1 MSNNTNSS
9 ISNFCLKGLLE
20 KDKLTGLNYVDW
32 LRNLRIV
39 LRMENKQRAIEEP
52 LPVAP
57 AAGASRAIREEYE
70 KRLTESNEATCLMLA
85 TMVPELQK
93 GMESL
98 GAYDMANQLKD
109 MFQRQA
115 RQERYDN
122 VKALS
127 ECKMTPGSSVSVHVL
142 KMKSYIDQL
151 ERLGFPISQEL
162 ATDFILSSLSSSY
175 EPFVLNYQMNNLEK
189 TIMELHG
196 MLKTAESNMAKS
208 KPAARVLAIREGGIK
223 KKKVAPVKGK
233 GKGKAIQPNPKPKT
247 KGQGKAPSDIPQ
259 SKTPEDA
266 VCFHCKEVGHW
277 RRTCP
282 KYLEELKKLKANG
295 ASTSGTYMIEL
306 HSTSTSNSW
315 VLDTGCGTHICTNVQ
330 GLKRSRKVRRGELD
344 LIMGNKQIA
353 SVDMIG
359 NYELSFSSGLSVV
372 LIDCC
377 YSAEMARNII
387 SFYALYKDG
396 FDFEFDN
403 GSILVYKNN
412 VLYFKANPCHG
423 IYETSITVRDNRS
436 SIYNVE
442 STQSKNGLDK
452 SYLWHCRLGHNS
464 KKRITKLQLDGI
476 LESFD
481 HTSNDECESCLL
493 GKMTKAPF
501 TGTCE
506 RGKDL
511 LDIVHTDVCG
521 PFRSATRHGERYFV
535 TFTDDFSRYGY
546 VYLIKH
552 KSETIEVFR
561 TFQNEVENQLNRKI
575 KTLRSDRGGEY
586 LSQEF
591 RDHLRS
597 CGIIAQLTPP
607 RTPQHNGVAERRNRT
622 LLDMVRSM
630 MSRTALPISFWGYAL
645 ETAARV
651 LNLVP
656 TKKVSKTPSEIWSG
670 EVSSLAYLKVW
681 GCEAYVR
688 REAQDKLE
696 PRSERC
702 YFVGYPTNSF
712 GYLFYKPSEN
722 KVFVARR
729 AWFLERELISKETS
743 GSQIDLEEIQE
754 STSMETDVG
763 TSTQQQVVEPTVVE
777 PQQRVTEESDIQP
790 PPVRRSDR
798 VRHAPER
805 YNLLIF
811 DGDDTQVD
819 LDEPT
824 NYQEAMAGL
833 EAAKWKE
840 AMESE
845 MQSMYDNQVWD
856 LVDHIPSLKIVG
868 HKWVF
873 KKKTDM
879 DGKVHTYKARFV
891 QSEHPNRVC
900 KLQKSIYELK
910 QASRSW
916 NICFDEKIKEFGF
929 LRSEDE
935 PCVYVRTKC
944 KNLAREMFSMKDMGD
959 ASYILGI
966 KIYRDRSRRLI
977 GLSQSTYIDKV
988 LKKFNMQDSK
998 KGFIPMQHGLALSKA
1013 QCPSSSSELERM
1025 SRIPYASAIGSIM
1038 YAMICTRPDVSCAL
1052 SMTSRYQAN
1061 PGNDHR
1067 TAVKNILKDD
1077 SCSQSGF
1084 VFLLNGGAVS
1094 WRSSKQSTV
1103 ADSTTEAEYIAVNE
1117 AAKEAVWMKKFIGDL
1132 GVVPSIQDPI
1142 EIFCDN
1148 EGAVI
1153 LAKEPRSHKRTR
1165 HILRKFHYVQKV
1177 VEDRDIIISRVGT
1190 DGNLANPFTKPL
1202 LQTKHDA
1209 HTRSIGIRFASDL
1222 A

>member
-1 MSNNTNSS
+1 MSSNTNLS

-52 LPVAP
+52 LPAAP

-70 KRLTESNEATCLMLA
+70 KRLTESNEAACLMLA

-122 VKALS
+122 
-127 ECKMTPGSSVSVHVL
+127 
-142 KMKSYIDQL
+142 L

-208 KPAARVLAIREGGIK
+208 KPAAPVLAIREGGIK
-223 KKKVAPVKGK
+223 KKKAAPVKGK

-247 KGQGKAPSDIPQ
+247 KGQGKAQSDIPQ

-266 VCFHCKEVGHW
+266 VCFYCKEVGHW
-277 RRTCP
+277 RRSCP

-396 FDFEFDN
+396 FDFGFDN

-452 SYLWHCRLGHNS
+452 SYLWHCRLGHIS
-464 KKRITKLQLDGI
+464 KKRITKLQSDGI

-481 HTSNDECESCLL
+481 YTSNDECESCLL

-535 TFTDDFSRYGY
+535 TFTDDFSIYGY

-656 TKKVSKTPSEIWSG
+656 TKK
-670 EVSSLAYLKVW
+670 
-681 GCEAYVR
+681 AYVR

-712 GYLFYKPSEN
+712 GYLFYKPSKN

-763 TSTQQQVVEPTVVE
+763 TSSQQQVVEPIVVE

-805 YNLLIF
+805 YNLLIS

-824 NYQEAMAGL
+824 SYQEAMAGP

-845 MQSMYDNQVWD
+845 MQSMYDNQK
-856 LVDHIPSLKIVG
+856 KI
-868 HKWVF
+868 
-873 KKKTDM
+873 DM
-879 DGKVHTYKARFV
+879 DGKVHTYKARLVAKGYTQTHGVDYDETFSPVAMLKSIRILIAIAAFHDYEIWQMDVKTAFLNGKLSEDVYMTQPEGFV

-900 KLQKSIYELK
+900 KLQKSIYGLK

-916 NICFDEKIKEFGF
+916 NICFDEKNKEFGF

-935 PCVYVRTKC
+935 PCVYVRTSGSIVVFLVLYVDDILLMGNDIPTLQSVKTWLGKC
-944 KNLAREMFSMKDMGD
+944 FSMKDMGD
-959 ASYILGI
+959 ATYILGI

-1013 QCPSSSSELERM
+1013 QCPSSSSGARKDESDSLCLGY
-1025 SRIPYASAIGSIM
+1025 RI
-1038 YAMICTRPDVSCAL
+1038 DH
-1052 SMTSRYQAN
+1052 AN
-1061 PGNDHR
+1061 PGNDHW
-1067 TAVKNILKDD
+1067 TAVKNILKYLRRTKDKFLVYGGVEELSVKGYTDASFQTDRDD
-1077 SCSQSGF
+1077 SCSQLGF
-1084 VFLLNGGAVS
+1084 VFLLNDGAVS

-1103 ADSTTEAEYIAVNE
+1103 ADSTTVA
-1117 AAKEAVWMKKFIGDL
+1117 
-1132 GVVPSIQDPI
+1132 
-1142 EIFCDN
+1142 
-1148 EGAVI
+1148 
-1153 LAKEPRSHKRTR
+1153 
-1165 HILRKFHYVQKV
+1165 
-1177 VEDRDIIISRVGT
+1177 
-1190 DGNLANPFTKPL
+1190 
-1202 LQTKHDA
+1202 
-1209 HTRSIGIRFASDL
+1209 
-1222 A
+1222 

>member
-1 MSNNTNSS
+1 MGLIYRQIIIRSVKYQEVEKFVLPGDNEEKNDNIETPIMTAAITVPGGNKDSGKAIYAAKASFIIFAVSNAISLFTSTTSLLLFLSILTARYREEDFLYKLPKRLILGLTMLFLSVTSMMVAFSATLYLLFGQEKTWILITIAALTSLPIASFGTLQFPLLVDLTSSTYGRGIFVKSDWCPDQRPTNPWQFWRLNMASLKCRQHSSPKARTRKTDDNRQDSWRLKSWRGPNRALKKWRERKGLREEKKKECGMRKIEKKRLSVKKRFKIMSNNTNSS

-20 KDKLTGLNYVDW
+20 KDKLTGLNYVNW

-52 LPVAP
+52 LPAAP

-70 KRLTESNEATCLMLA
+70 KRLTESNEAACLMLA

-127 ECKMTPGSSVSVHVL
+127 ECKMAPGSSVSVHVL

-162 ATDFILSSLSSSY
+162 ATDFILSLLSSSY

-208 KPAARVLAIREGGIK
+208 KPAAPVLAIREGGIKK

-247 KGQGKAPSDIPQ
+247 KGQGKAESNIPQ

-266 VCFHCKEVGHW
+266 VCFYCKEVGHW
-277 RRTCP
+277 RRSCP

-359 NYELSFSSGLSVV
+359 NYELSFSSGLSMV

-396 FDFEFDN
+396 FDFGFDN

-452 SYLWHCRLGHNS
+452 SYLWHCRLGHIS
-464 KKRITKLQLDGI
+464 KKRITKLQSDGI

-521 PFRSATRHGERYFV
+521 PFRSATRHDERYFV

-561 TFQNEVENQLNRKI
+561 TFQNEIENQLNRKI

-591 RDHLRS
+591 QDHLRS
-597 CGIIAQLTPP
+597 CGIIAQLTPS
-607 RTPQHNGVAERRNRT
+607 RTPQHNGVADRLSN
-622 LLDMVRSM
+622 
-630 MSRTALPISFWGYAL
+630 P
-645 ETAARV
+645 
-651 LNLVP
+651 
-656 TKKVSKTPSEIWSG
+656 SK
-670 EVSSLAYLKVW
+670 
-681 GCEAYVR
+681 
-688 REAQDKLE
+688 
-696 PRSERC
+696 
-702 YFVGYPTNSF
+702 
-712 GYLFYKPSEN
+712 
-722 KVFVARR
+722 
-729 AWFLERELISKETS
+729 
-743 GSQIDLEEIQE
+743 
-754 STSMETDVG
+754 
-763 TSTQQQVVEPTVVE
+763 
-777 PQQRVTEESDIQP
+777 
-790 PPVRRSDR
+790 
-798 VRHAPER
+798 
-805 YNLLIF
+805 
-811 DGDDTQVD
+811 
-819 LDEPT
+819 
-824 NYQEAMAGL
+824 
-833 EAAKWKE
+833 
-840 AMESE
+840 
-845 MQSMYDNQVWD
+845 
-856 LVDHIPSLKIVG
+856 
-868 HKWVF
+868 
-873 KKKTDM
+873 
-879 DGKVHTYKARFV
+879 
-891 QSEHPNRVC
+891 
-900 KLQKSIYELK
+900 
-910 QASRSW
+910 
-916 NICFDEKIKEFGF
+916 
-929 LRSEDE
+929 
-935 PCVYVRTKC
+935 
-944 KNLAREMFSMKDMGD
+944 
-959 ASYILGI
+959 
-966 KIYRDRSRRLI
+966 
-977 GLSQSTYIDKV
+977 
-988 LKKFNMQDSK
+988 
-998 KGFIPMQHGLALSKA
+998 
-1013 QCPSSSSELERM
+1013 
-1025 SRIPYASAIGSIM
+1025 
-1038 YAMICTRPDVSCAL
+1038 
-1052 SMTSRYQAN
+1052 
-1061 PGNDHR
+1061 
-1067 TAVKNILKDD
+1067 
-1077 SCSQSGF
+1077 
-1084 VFLLNGGAVS
+1084 
-1094 WRSSKQSTV
+1094 
-1103 ADSTTEAEYIAVNE
+1103 
-1117 AAKEAVWMKKFIGDL
+1117 
-1132 GVVPSIQDPI
+1132 
-1142 EIFCDN
+1142 
-1148 EGAVI
+1148 
-1153 LAKEPRSHKRTR
+1153 
-1165 HILRKFHYVQKV
+1165 
-1177 VEDRDIIISRVGT
+1177 IIIVVFPITSNYKINCNSG
-1190 DGNLANPFTKPL
+1190 K
-1202 LQTKHDA
+1202 
-1209 HTRSIGIRFASDL
+1209 
-1222 A
+1222 

>member
-39 LRMENKQRAIEEP
+39 LRMENKQRAIDEP
-52 LPVAP
+52 LPAAP
-57 AAGASRAIREEYE
+57 AAGASRVVREEYE
-70 KRLTESNEATCLMLA
+70 KRLTESNEAACLMLA
-85 TMVPELQK
+85 TMVPELQ
-93 GMESL
+93 
-98 GAYDMANQLKD
+98 
-109 MFQRQA
+109 R
-115 RQERYDN
+115 
-122 VKALS
+122 
-127 ECKMTPGSSVSVHVL
+127 
-142 KMKSYIDQL
+142 
-151 ERLGFPISQEL
+151 EL

-208 KPAARVLAIREGGIK
+208 KPAAPVLAIREGGIK

-247 KGQGKAPSDIPQ
+247 KGQGKAQSNIPQ

-266 VCFHCKEVGHW
+266 VCFYCKEVGHW
-277 RRTCP
+277 RRSCP

-359 NYELSFSSGLSVV
+359 NYELSFSSGLSMI

-377 YSAEMARNII
+377 YSTEMARNII
-387 SFYALYKDG
+387 SFYALYKDD
-396 FDFEFDN
+396 FDFGFDN

-452 SYLWHCRLGHNS
+452 SYLWHCRLGHIS
-464 KKRITKLQLDGI
+464 KKRITKLQSDGI

-670 EVSSLAYLKVW
+670 EVPSLAYLKVW

-696 PRSERC
+696 PRSER
-702 YFVGYPTNSF
+702 
-712 GYLFYKPSEN
+712 
-722 KVFVARR
+722 
-729 AWFLERELISKETS
+729 ELISKETS

-754 STSMETDVG
+754 STNMETDFG
-763 TSTQQQVVEPTVVE
+763 TSSQQQVVEPTVVE

-798 VRHAPER
+798 VLMRTT
-805 YNLLIF
+805 NKLL
-811 DGDDTQVD
+811 THN
-819 LDEPT
+819 E
-824 NYQEAMAGL
+824 
-833 EAAKWKE
+833 
-840 AMESE
+840 
-845 MQSMYDNQVWD
+845 
-856 LVDHIPSLKIVG
+856 
-868 HKWVF
+868 HK
-873 KKKTDM
+873 
-879 DGKVHTYKARFV
+879 
-891 QSEHPNRVC
+891 
-900 KLQKSIYELK
+900 
-910 QASRSW
+910 
-916 NICFDEKIKEFGF
+916 NINK
-929 LRSEDE
+929 
-935 PCVYVRTKC
+935 
-944 KNLAREMFSMKDMGD
+944 
-959 ASYILGI
+959 
-966 KIYRDRSRRLI
+966 
-977 GLSQSTYIDKV
+977 
-988 LKKFNMQDSK
+988 
-998 KGFIPMQHGLALSKA
+998 
-1013 QCPSSSSELERM
+1013 
-1025 SRIPYASAIGSIM
+1025 
-1038 YAMICTRPDVSCAL
+1038 
-1052 SMTSRYQAN
+1052 SRYRH
-1061 PGNDHR
+1061 D
-1067 TAVKNILKDD
+1067 T
-1077 SCSQSGF
+1077 
-1084 VFLLNGGAVS
+1084 
-1094 WRSSKQSTV
+1094 
-1103 ADSTTEAEYIAVNE
+1103 DSTTLDDQRSTSAAYRHLSYSHSRSSDFPLCVALQNSSLKLKEEA
-1117 AAKEAVWMKKFIGDL
+1117 
-1132 GVVPSIQDPI
+1132 
-1142 EIFCDN
+1142 
-1148 EGAVI
+1148 
-1153 LAKEPRSHKRTR
+1153 
-1165 HILRKFHYVQKV
+1165 
-1177 VEDRDIIISRVGT
+1177 DI
-1190 DGNLANPFTKPL
+1190 
-1202 LQTKHDA
+1202 
-1209 HTRSIGIRFASDL
+1209 
-1222 A
+1222 

>member
-1 MSNNTNSS
+1 
-9 ISNFCLKGLLE
+9 
-20 KDKLTGLNYVDW
+20 
-32 LRNLRIV
+32 
-39 LRMENKQRAIEEP
+39 
-52 LPVAP
+52 
-57 AAGASRAIREEYE
+57 
-70 KRLTESNEATCLMLA
+70 
-85 TMVPELQK
+85 MVPELQK

-115 RQERYDN
+115 RQERFDN

-127 ECKMTPGSSVSVHVL
+127 ECNMAPGSSVSVHVL

-151 ERLGFPISQEL
+151 ERLGFPIGQEL

-208 KPAARVLAIREGGIK
+208 KPAAPVLAIREGGIK
-223 KKKVAPVKGK
+223 KKKATTVKGK
-233 GKGKAIQPNPKPKT
+233 GKGKAIQSNPKPKT
-247 KGQGKAPSDIPQ
+247 KGQGKAQSNIPQ

-266 VCFHCKEVGHW
+266 VCFYCKEVGHW
-277 RRTCP
+277 RRSCP
-282 KYLEELKKLKANG
+282 KYLEELKKLKVNG
-295 ASTSGTYMIEL
+295 ASTSGTYMTEL

-377 YSAEMARNII
+377 YSVEMARNII

-396 FDFEFDN
+396 FDFGFDN

-452 SYLWHCRLGHNS
+452 SYMWHCRPGHIS
-464 KKRITKLQLDGI
+464 KKHITKLQSDVI

-535 TFTDDFSRYGY
+535 TFTNDFSRYGY

-552 KSETIEVFR
+552 KSETIEVFK

-591 RDHLRS
+591 QDHLRS

-630 MSRTALPISFWGYAL
+630 MSRTVLPISLWGYAL

-651 LNLVP
+651 LNRPRPCHRHNCRFGFDFRNDRCVVAVAKH
-656 TKKVSKTPSEIWSG
+656 TGIVCVDG
-670 EVSSLAYLKVW
+670 EHCFLGVVDAVGCITYPKSSITQILRLIVGRLFSDPDLQQDLKAFPFSVTE
-681 GCEAYVR
+681 GPDGFPLIHAHY
-688 REAQDKLE
+688 
-696 PRSERC
+696 RSETKSFTPIQVMGMVFSNMKRLAEKILNAPVIHC
-702 YFVGYPTNSF
+702 CIGIPVYFTD
-712 GYLFYKPSEN
+712 LQ
-722 KVFVARR
+722 RR
-729 AWFLERELISKETS
+729 A
-743 GSQIDLEEIQE
+743 
-754 STSMETDVG
+754 V
-763 TSTQQQVVEPTVVE
+763 
-777 PQQRVTEESDIQP
+777 
-790 PPVRRSDR
+790 
-798 VRHAPER
+798 
-805 YNLLIF
+805 
-811 DGDDTQVD
+811 
-819 LDEPT
+819 
-824 NYQEAMAGL
+824 L
-833 EAAKWKE
+833 EAAKIAGLNPLRLMHETTAAALAYGLYKRDLSENMQINVAFLDIGYDSMQVCIAAFKKGEMRILAHSFDRLLGGRDFVEVLFQRFAEKFKTDYKIDVFQNSSACSLLRSACDKLKE
-840 AMESE
+840 ALRSNPEAPLYVECLIDQKYARGFIKRDEFEQISTSLLERLKKPLNKAFSQAKIPCADVEVVGSDSWVIKLLKFVFGTEPTRTMNARECVSRGCALQCAILSPNFKVKE
-845 MQSMYDNQVWD
+845 FQVQEILPFSIALQSKLLAHLRGTDDYCVVFLSGNP
-856 LVDHIPSLKIVG
+856 IPSAKSVTFCRYYYTFYVDVQYEHARELQAPPKINTFKIGPFLSSTDELCCKVEVEVG
-868 HKWVF
+868 LNW
-873 KKKTDM
+873 
-879 DGKVHTYKARFV
+879 DGCVTVNSAQR
-891 QSEHPNRVC
+891 
-900 KLQKSIYELK
+900 
-910 QASRSW
+910 
-916 NICFDEKIKEFGF
+916 IKETGVNV
-929 LRSEDE
+929 
-935 PCVYVRTKC
+935 P
-944 KNLAREMFSMKDMGD
+944 
-959 ASYILGI
+959 
-966 KIYRDRSRRLI
+966 
-977 GLSQSTYIDKV
+977 
-988 LKKFNMQDSK
+988 
-998 KGFIPMQHGLALSKA
+998 IP
-1013 QCPSSSSELERM
+1013 
-1025 SRIPYASAIGSIM
+1025 
-1038 YAMICTRPDVSCAL
+1038 VS
-1052 SMTSRYQAN
+1052 
-1061 PGNDHR
+1061 
-1067 TAVKNILKDD
+1067 
-1077 SCSQSGF
+1077 
-1084 VFLLNGGAVS
+1084 
-1094 WRSSKQSTV
+1094 
-1103 ADSTTEAEYIAVNE
+1103 
-1117 AAKEAVWMKKFIGDL
+1117 
-1132 GVVPSIQDPI
+1132 
-1142 EIFCDN
+1142 
-1148 EGAVI
+1148 
-1153 LAKEPRSHKRTR
+1153 
-1165 HILRKFHYVQKV
+1165 V
-1177 VEDRDIIISRVGT
+1177 VEQRKGITTMGMDIT
-1190 DGNLANPFTKPL
+1190 DVEVYECLTLPNT
-1202 LQTKHDA
+1202 
-1209 HTRSIGIRFASDL
+1209 
-1222 A
+1222 